1 MNKQFSKEELY
12 HSLPDFISGKLSDPG
27 LERLIRNEIE
37 INPEFKDE
45 YVDLCDTFNFLESAR
60 LESPSEIYFNNLSV
74 KINNLIDQEKQP
86 ASFLEKLAGI
96 RKILIPSGLAVIA
109 AFIILFSFLNSD
121 KDMNRGS
128 KEEIRSETEIS
139 NNNNNNINNINNN
152 NDINTEKE
160 ITAKDTSVGNNYN
173 SESGKNKKDEVTL
186 SKNVVRSN
194 SSVRKIQSPNTGSES
209 TFIQEKES
217 ILKESHLNLGLIA
230 INIQNIEN
238 SDISEQEEDNLF
250 IKETDEDN
258 LYEDD
263 IMKLTPEEE
272 KEILENLYNSKI

>member
-139 NNNNNNINNINNN
+139 NNYNNNNN

-160 ITAKDTSVGNNYN
+160 ITAKDTSDGNNYN

-209 TFIQEKES
+209 TFIQDNES

>member
-86 ASFLEKLAGI
+86 LSFLEKLAGI

-121 KDMNRGS
+121 KDMIRGS
-128 KEEIRSETEIS
+128 KEEISSKSEIS
-139 NNNNNNINNINNN
+139 NNINNN
-152 NDINTEKE
+152 NINTEKE
-160 ITAKDTSVGNNYN
+160 ITAKDTAVGNNNN
-173 SESGKNKKDEVTL
+173 SESDKNKKEEVTL
-186 SKNVVRSN
+186 SKNVVRS
-194 SSVRKIQSPNTGSES
+194 SSYVRKIQSQNTGSVS

-258 LYEDD
+258 LYDD
-263 IMKLTPEEE
+263 DMMKLTPEEE

>member
-27 LERLIRNEIE
+27 LERLIWNEIE

-86 ASFLEKLAGI
+86 LSFLEKLAGI

-121 KDMNRGS
+121 KDMIRGS
-128 KEEIRSETEIS
+128 KEEISSKSEIS
-139 NNNNNNINNINNN
+139 NTINNN
-152 NDINTEKE
+152 NINTEKE
-160 ITAKDTSVGNNYN
+160 ITAKDTAVGNNNN
-173 SESGKNKKDEVTL
+173 SESDKNKKEEVTL
-186 SKNVVRSN
+186 SKNVVRS
-194 SSVRKIQSPNTGSES
+194 SSYVRKIQSQNTGSVS

-258 LYEDD
+258 LYDD
-263 IMKLTPEEE
+263 DMMKLTPEEE

>member
-27 LERLIRNEIE
+27 LENLIRNEIE
-37 INPEFKDE
+37 INPEFRDE
-45 YVDLCDTFNFLESAR
+45 YADLCDTFNFLESAS
-60 LESPSEIYFNNLSV
+60 LESPSEVYFNNLSV
-74 KINNLIDQEKQP
+74 KINNSIDQEKHHV
-86 ASFLEKLAGI
+86 SFLDKMAGF
-96 RKILIPSGLAVIA
+96 RKIFIPSGLAIIA

-121 KDMNRGS
+121 KNLIPEN
-128 KEEIRSETEIS
+128 KEEIISKSEVT
-139 NNNNNNINNINNN
+139 NNNNNNIDNSEKEISAADTSLGNNIN
-152 NDINTEKE
+152 
-160 ITAKDTSVGNNYN
+160 SQ
-173 SESGKNKKDEVTL
+173 SGKSNNQSVTL

-194 SSVRKIQSPNTGSES
+194 TSFRKIHSPITGSES
-209 TFIQEKES
+209 TSIQDKES

-250 IKETDEDN
+250 IKETDEFN
-258 LYEDD
+258 LDDDD